1 MSHSMPAS
9 RRSRVTTAIAVLGA
23 AAVGLTA
30 CGPAVGAGDPAAE
43 GDATDWSAIEPASSI
58 SFWTNHPGGSQ
69 EVEQEIIADFTE
81 QTGIEVEIV
90 TAGANYEE
98 VSQRFQ
104 TAQTSGD
111 VGDLVVMSDATWFT
125 NYVNGSLLALD
136 DVFAAA
142 EGDSSTYNTTLFD
155 DYLYEGAHYAVP
167 YARSTTI
174 YYYNKDHYEAAGL
187 TEAPTTWDEVRENS
201 QALVEAG
208 VTDTAFSFPPA
219 EDYPA
224 WMMNNLIWGYGGG
237 WSDEWDASA
246 VTSEGTVEAVQFAQ
260 DAVQDGWA
268 NVSSGSPADD
278 FAAGATSQF
287 IGSTGSLGGVTETA
301 GFEVGVA
308 FLPGGPVEQ
317 ELVVPTGGAG
327 IAISSASTPE
337 EQLAAAML
345 ADFLTSADNTVT
357 FSGATGYVPVR
368 TDADAS
374 ALYAENPN
382 FEVAVEQLN
391 TRTRTQDYMRVFLPG
406 GDLALATALQRILT
420 TDTDVPAALG
430 ELQSE
435 LEGLYENDLR
445 PQLEG

>member
-1 MSHSMPAS
+1 VAG
-9 RRSRVTTAIAVLGA
+9 L
-23 AAVGLTA
+23 GLTA
-30 CGPAVGAGDPAAE
+30 CGPSVGATDDAEAA
-43 GDATDWSAIEPASSI
+43 AVDWASIEPADSI

-69 EVEQEIIADFTE
+69 EVEQELIDQFTAE
-81 QTGIEVEIV
+81 TGIEVEVV

-98 VSQRFQ
+98 VSQKFQ
-104 TAQTSGD
+104 TAQNSGD
-111 VGDLVVMSDATWFT
+111 AGDLVVMSDATWFT
-125 NYVNGSLLALD
+125 NYVNDSLLPID

-142 EGDSSTYNTTLFD
+142 GGDTSTYHETLFD
-155 DYLYEGAHYAVP
+155 DYLYEDAHYAVP

-174 YYYNKDHYEAAGL
+174 YYYNKDQYEEAGL
-187 TEAPTTWDEVRENS
+187 TEAPTTWDEVKANS
-201 QALVEAG
+201 EQLIEAG

-224 WMMNNLIWGYGGG
+224 WMMNNLVWGYGGG

-246 VTSEGTVEAVQFAQ
+246 VTSDGTVEAVQFAQ

-301 GFEVGVA
+301 NFEVGVA

-327 IAISSASTPE
+327 IAVSANSTPE

-345 ADFLTSADNTVT
+345 ADYLTNAENTVT
-357 FSGATGYVPVR
+357 FSTATGYMPVR
-368 TDADAS
+368 SDADAT
-374 ALYAENPN
+374 ALYEENPN
-382 FEVAVEQLN
+382 FKVAVDQLE
-391 TRTRTQDYMRVFLPG
+391 TGTRTQDYMRVLLPG
-406 GDLALATALQRILT
+406 GDLALATALQSILT
-420 TDTDVPAALG
+420 SDVDVEESLAS
-430 ELQSE
+430 LQTE
-435 LEGLYENDLR
+435 LEGLYENDLK

>member
-1 MSHSMPAS
+1 MSHRIPAT
-9 RRSRVTTAIAVLGA
+9 RAQRVTTSVAVLGIA
-23 AAVGLTA
+23 ALGLTA
-30 CGPAVGAGDPAAE
+30 CGPAVGASDSADEAA
-43 GDATDWSAIEPASSI
+43 ATDWASIQPADSI

-69 EVEQEIIADFTE
+69 AIEQELIDGFTE
-81 QTGIEVEIV
+81 ETGIEVEIV

-125 NYVNGSLLALD
+125 NYVNDSLLAVD

-142 EGDSSTYNTTLFD
+142 DADTSTYNGTLFD

-174 YYYNKDHYEAAGL
+174 YYYNQDHYAAAGL
-187 TEAPTTWDEVRENS
+187 TEAPTTWDEVQANS
-201 QALVEAG
+201 QALIEAG

-224 WMMNNLIWGYGGG
+224 WMMNNLVWGYGGG

-246 VTSEGTVEAVQFAQ
+246 ITSEGTTQAVQFAQ

-287 IGSTGSLGGVTETA
+287 IGSTGSLGSVTETA

-327 IAISSASTPE
+327 IALSAASTPE

-345 ADFLTSADNTVT
+345 ADHLTSAENTVA
-357 FSGATGYVPVR
+357 FSAQTGYMPVR
-368 TDADAS
+368 ADADAS
-374 ALYAENPN
+374 SLYAENPN
-382 FEVAVEQLN
+382 FEVAVNQLE
-391 TRTRTQDYMRVFLPG
+391 TRTRTQDFMRVFLPG
-406 GDLALATALQRILT
+406 GDLTLATALQSILT
-420 TDTDVPAALG
+420 TDADVAEALAAV
-430 ELQSE
+430 QTE

>member
-1 MSHSMPAS
+1 MSHRTPSA
-9 RRSRVTTAIAVLGA
+9 RAKRATTTVAALGLA
-23 AAVGLTA
+23 ALGLTA
-30 CGPAVGAGDPAAE
+30 CGPAVGATTTEAAAE
-43 GDATDWSAIEPASSI
+43 VDWASIEPADSI

-69 EVEQEIIADFTE
+69 AIEQQLVDAFTE
-81 QTGIEVEIV
+81 ETGIEVEIV

-125 NYVNGSLLALD
+125 NYVNDSLLAID

-142 EGDSSTYNTTLFD
+142 GGDASTYNATLFD
-155 DYLYEGAHYAVP
+155 DYRYEDAHFAVP

-174 YYYNKDHYEAAGL
+174 YYYNKDHYAQAGL
-187 TEAPTTWDEVRENS
+187 TQAPTTWDEVQANS
-201 QALVEAG
+201 QALVDAG
-208 VTDTAFSFPPA
+208 VTDIAFSFPSA
-219 EDYPA
+219 SDYPA
-224 WMMNNLIWGYGGG
+224 WMMNNLVWGYGGG

-246 VTSEGTVEAVQFAQ
+246 VTSDGTVEAVEFAQ
-260 DAVQDGWA
+260 AAVQAGWA
-268 NVSSGSPADD
+268 NVSSNSPADD

-301 GFEVGVA
+301 AFEVGVA

-345 ADFLTSADNTVT
+345 ADHLTSAENTVE
-357 FSGATGYVPVR
+357 FSKVTGYVPVR
-368 TDADAS
+368 SDADAS
-374 ALYAENPN
+374 AIYAENPN
-382 FEVAVEQLN
+382 FEVAVEQLE

-406 GDLALATALQRILT
+406 GDLALATSLQRILT
-420 TDTDVPAALG
+420 TDVDVADALG
-430 ELQSE
+430 ELQRE
-435 LEGLYENDLR
+435 LTGLYENDLE

>member
-1 MSHSMPAS
+1 MSH
-9 RRSRVTTAIAVLGA
+9 RNTTARAKRATTAVAALGIAAL
-23 AAVGLTA
+23 GLTA
-30 CGPAVGAGDPAAE
+30 CGPAVGATETEAATE
-43 GDATDWSAIEPASSI
+43 VDWASIEPADSI

-69 EVEQEIIADFTE
+69 AIEQELVEGFTE
-81 QTGIEVEIV
+81 ETGIEVEIV

-125 NYVNGSLLALD
+125 NYVNDSLLALD

-142 EGDSSTYNTTLFD
+142 GGDTSTYNTTLFD
-155 DYLYEGAHYAVP
+155 DYLYEDAHFAVP

-174 YYYNKDHYEAAGL
+174 YYYNKDHYAAAGL
-187 TEAPTTWDEVRENS
+187 TEAPTTWDEVQANS
-201 QALVEAG
+201 QALVDAG
-208 VTDTAFSFPPA
+208 VTDIAFTFPPA
-219 EDYPA
+219 SDYPA
-224 WMMNNLIWGYGGG
+224 WMMNNLVWGYGGG

-246 VTSEGTVEAVQFAQ
+246 VTSDGTVEAVQFAQ

-268 NVSSGSPADD
+268 NVSSNSPADD

-301 GFEVGVA
+301 AFEVGVA

-327 IAISSASTPE
+327 IAISAASTPE

-345 ADFLTSADNTVT
+345 ADHLTSAESTVA
-357 FSGATGYVPVR
+357 FSSVTGYMPVR
-368 TDADAS
+368 SDADAS

-382 FEVAVEQLN
+382 FEVAVEQLES
-391 TRTRTQDYMRVFLPG
+391 RTRTQDYMRVFLPG
-406 GDLALATALQRILT
+406 GDLALATSLQRILT
-420 TDTDVPAALG
+420 TDVDVAEALG
-430 ELQSE
+430 ELETE
-435 LEGLYENDLR
+435 LTGLYENDLK